1 MDATG
6 YLDSCKEK
14 LGVTSSYALSK
25 VIDISEQ
32 RISDYYKGKN
42 VPDEYACFRFAEIL
56 EMSPVVVIAEIQA
69 ANSKKPDKALFFKHF
84 LTTVGLWIII
94 AVIPVNLGTF
104 SNNAYAAGSSAEMA
118 LIQHIS
124 PLYESCKRLLLM
136 HKPRQSKLSPT
147 LVTFN
152 STCTK
157 FA

>member
-104 SNNAYAAGSSAEMA
+104 SNNVYAAGTHAGSDISAHYTK
-118 LIQHIS
+118 LIRRFRRWKSDINVAYFTCNWTRK
-124 PLYESCKRLLLM
+124 PLRG
-136 HKPRQSKLSPT
+136 
-147 LVTFN
+147 
-152 STCTK
+152 
-157 FA
+157 